1 MKGLLRLKSS
11 LLGLRVESTA
21 ATQYH
26 ECLSETHTTTIF
38 IKPKVAC
45 GPPNRAPRATG
56 EPPLRKVGCSE
67 YELLPLALP
76 SALHGRYHLSPQR
89 SLDPFF
95 VRRCGVGFGRVA
107 LTSASRVRVPRA
119 LRCCGGI
126 VWRGSA
132 SGPRL
137 PSSSRVGK
145 LQRVERGNPDSGGE
159 LWNRI

>member
-26 ECLSETHTTTIF
+26 ECLSETHTTTRF
-38 IKPKVAC
+38 QPKVAC
-45 GPPNRAPRATG
+45 GPPNRALCATG

-89 SLDPFF
+89 SLDPPGLAC
-95 VRRCGVGFGRVA
+95 RPSGVPLA
-107 LTSASRVRVPRA
+107 RA
-119 LRCCGGI
+119 R
-126 VWRGSA
+126 RGSSVCSRRARA
-132 SGPRL
+132 SAPA
-137 PSSSRVGK
+137 SSEF
-145 LQRVERGNPDSGGE
+145 QRVERGNPDSGGE

>member
-26 ECLSETHTTTIF
+26 ECLSETHTTTRF
-38 IKPKVAC
+38 QPKVAC
-45 GPPNRAPRATG
+45 GPPNRALYATG

-89 SLDPFF
+89 SLDPPGLAC
-95 VRRCGVGFGRVA
+95 RPSGVLPPACAGRGSSVCPRA
-107 LTSASRVRVPRA
+107 RVPGPPA
-119 LRCCGGI
+119 P
-126 VWRGSA
+126 A
-132 SGPRL
+132 S
-137 PSSSRVGK
+137 SEF
-145 LQRVERGNPDSGGE
+145 QRVERGNPDSGGE

>member
-26 ECLSETHTTTIF
+26 ECLSETHTTTRF
-38 IKPKVAC
+38 QPKVAC
-45 GPPNRAPRATG
+45 GPPNRAPCATG
-56 EPPLRKVGCSE
+56 EPPLRKVGCLE

-89 SLDPFF
+89 SLDPPGLACRPSARF
-95 VRRCGVGFGRVA
+95 RVA
-107 LTSASRVRVPRA
+107 ARVGA
-119 LRCCGGI
+119 LRAFSRRPHVPG
-126 VWRGSA
+126 RPA
-132 SGPRL
+132 PA
-137 PSSSRVGK
+137 PSEF
-145 LQRVERGNPDSGGE
+145 QRVERGNPDSGGE